1 MLQTPW
7 RRDGGRG
14 PEERSVGRLLVYRES
29 GAEERERWVG
39 GREWREGEMR
49 EGVTEG
55 VREAAMECS
64 G

>member
-39 GREWREGEMR
+39 GRESVRREGETR
-49 EGVTEG
+49 E
-55 VREAAMECS
+55 RE
-64 G
+64 